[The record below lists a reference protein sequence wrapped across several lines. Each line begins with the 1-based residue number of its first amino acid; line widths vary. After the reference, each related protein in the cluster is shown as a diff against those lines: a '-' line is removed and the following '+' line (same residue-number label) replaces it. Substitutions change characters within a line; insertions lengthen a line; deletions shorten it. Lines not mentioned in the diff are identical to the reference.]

1 MSVLIDCWYVKPLLA
16 LLNFLGVITSN
27 SPKGKGNTAVG
38 KEYGPRHT
46 HQCQYLLYISN
57 LYAGIWVVFCILFG
71 FMCFVCQLI
80 IIKRVALTYIC
91 LCTVDCTQ
99 RIYIYPYRTDRTPSP
114 RHPKLRRLSPPPVG
128 SYTDRQ
134 VVQYTSR
141 QSKERRLNLRRRG
154 VLSVLLFFELW
165 VISLAF
171 IRNKLN
177 IYQLLNLF

>member
-1 MSVLIDCWYVKPLLA
+1 M
-16 LLNFLGVITSN
+16 
-27 SPKGKGNTAVG
+27 
-38 KEYGPRHT
+38 
-46 HQCQYLLYISN
+46 
-57 LYAGIWVVFCILFG
+57 FCILFG

-141 QSKERRLNLRRRG
+141 QSKERRLNLIKKTRGGGAFRSVRTYILRLYFSHLGCKECLDFVTASSFVPVQHYVNVWFRKKVLCSISIVTYCMYSICKATFPTGLRKTRASGRR
-154 VLSVLLFFELW
+154 STW
-165 VISLAF
+165 PSWSS
-171 IRNKLN
+171 
-177 IYQLLNLF
+177 

>member
-1 MSVLIDCWYVKPLLA
+1 MLSPCWPSS
-16 LLNFLGVITSN
+16 TSWVS
-27 SPKGKGNTAVG
+27 SPPTPPRARATPPWVRSKDLDTQINVNT
-38 KEYGPRHT
+38 
-46 HQCQYLLYISN
+46 YISN

-141 QSKERRLNLRRRG
+141 QSKERRLNLIKKTRGGG
-154 VLSVLLFFELW
+154 VLSVL
-165 VISLAF
+165 
-171 IRNKLN
+171 
-177 IYQLLNLF
+177 